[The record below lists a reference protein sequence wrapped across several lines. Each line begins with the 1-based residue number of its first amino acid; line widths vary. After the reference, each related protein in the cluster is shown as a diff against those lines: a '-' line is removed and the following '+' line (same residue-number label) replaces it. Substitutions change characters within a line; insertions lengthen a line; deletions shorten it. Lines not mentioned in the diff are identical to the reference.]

1 MLCHR
6 SKPKCT
12 DMQKQAGREDGGYES
27 KVGSKQSVGSL
38 TFARI
43 RSPVISARGGR
54 GAAKEN
60 IWAKMKNISAQFTKR
75 VFLTFRGDR

>member
-12 DMQKQAGREDGGYES
+12 DMQSEQMRAGREGSGYES
-27 KVGSKQSVGSL
+27 KVGSKQSVGCL

-43 RSPVISARGGR
+43 RSPVISPRGGR

-60 IWAKMKNISAQFTKR
+60 IWAKVKNISAQLQKGYF
-75 VFLTFRGDR
+75 

>member
-43 RSPVISARGGR
+43 RSPVISARGEEEHPRKIFGR
-54 GAAKEN
+54 K
-60 IWAKMKNISAQFTKR
+60 
-75 VFLTFRGDR
+75 